1 MHSRSTC
8 SINKRTHK
16 QKKSRGKWLGRF
28 SGRLAAGWHP
38 SVHVQRSLPYPS
50 PCFSLYGWRAV
61 VSGSLQAGAISAW
74 PGTWPSQVLTWPLLT
89 VAECSTGAAPGRDLL
104 WFPIPGNPLQWQ
116 DMAPEAVW
124 STIAVLQCG
133 TDQETAAWE
142 TGLGYNHQTHTTLAL
157 CSWTRVNK
165 SRRFCKISKALGT
178 NSSSKWDCR
187 GHFALHSG
195 QWGQY
200 ALSSPSAS

>member
-1 MHSRSTC
+1 MYALQ
-8 SINKRTHK
+8 INVLHK
-16 QKKSRGKWLGRF
+16 QEDTQAKEVTREVAGALLREAS
-28 SGRLAAGWHP
+28 SRLAPQCPCAEISALP
-38 SVHVQRSLPYPS
+38 LSLLLSVRLALFTCCCLWKP
-50 PCFSLYGWRAV
+50 A
-61 VSGSLQAGAISAW
+61 SGSYLCLAGHMAF
-74 PGTWPSQVLTWPLLT
+74 
-89 VAECSTGAAPGRDLL
+89 TGVHMASPHCGGIRDLL

-142 TGLGYNHQTHTTLAL
+142 TGLGYNHQMHTTLAL

-200 ALSSPSAS
+200 ALASPSAS